1 MKSIVTLLV
10 LLVFLSCDS
19 QNSPSSKSTTI
30 VFKSVNVIP
39 MDKEMVLQNQ
49 DVIVKDGKIIAIEE
63 TGKINY
69 DKNVVLIDGEGKY
82 LIPGLAE
89 MHAHVPPSDDTQQMK
104 DVLLLYTLKG
114 ITTIRGMLG
123 HPKHLQLREQ
133 LKKGEIVGPHF
144 YTSGPS
150 FNGNSVK
157 SPEAAEAMVV
167 EQKNA
172 GYDFFKLHPGLSRA
186 NFDALA
192 KKAKEVGMR
201 YAGHVSYDVGVWRAI
216 ESGYASIDHL
226 DGFVEALVPGVES
239 IAEQD
244 RGLFALYIGTKA
256 DVSKIPALTK
266 ALRENNIWV
275 VPTQALAERW
285 ASPQKSA
292 EAFAKD
298 PDMVYMNEKTLS
310 NWINAKNNLVKN
322 PAYDS
327 TSAMAWIELRRKL
340 IKACQDD
347 GVGLLS
353 GSDAPQV
360 FDVPGFSLHQELQY
374 MVASGLTPYQALV
387 SSTVN
392 VAKYFDQ
399 KDAGTIKPGN
409 VSDLVLLNGNPL
421 TDISNTA
428 NIEGVMIGKKWLSKD
443 SINSSLQSLKGK
455 VSQ

>member
-1 MKSIVTLLV
+1 MKSIVTFFILLF
-10 LLVFLSCDS
+10 FLSCDS
-19 QNSPSSKSTTI
+19 QTTLQTPGEI

-39 MDKEMVLQNQ
+39 MDKEQVLQNQ
-49 DVIVKDGKIIAIEE
+49 DVIVKDGKILAIGES
-63 TGKINY
+63 GKVKYNKKAI
-69 DKNVVLIDGEGKY
+69 LIDGKGKY

-89 MHAHVPPSDDTQQMK
+89 MHAHVPPSDDIQQMK

-157 SPEAAEAMVV
+157 SPEAAEAMVI

-226 DGFVEALVPGVES
+226 DGFVEALVPGVENIS
-239 IAEQD
+239 EED
-244 RGLFALYIGTKA
+244 RGLFGLYIGTKA

-298 PDMVYMNEKTLS
+298 PDMVYMSEKTLN

-399 KDAGTIKPGN
+399 KDAGTIKAGN
-409 VSDLVLLNGNPL
+409 VADLVLLNGNPL
-421 TDISNTA
+421 TDISQTA

-443 SINSSLQSLKGK
+443 NIDSALQSLKGK

>member
-1 MKSIVTLLV
+1 MKSIVTFFILLF
-10 LLVFLSCDS
+10 FLSCDS
-19 QNSPSSKSTTI
+19 QTTSQTPGEI

-39 MDKEMVLQNQ
+39 MDKEQVLQNQ
-49 DVIVKDGKIIAIEE
+49 DVIVKDGKILAIGES
-63 TGKINY
+63 GKVKYNKKAI
-69 DKNVVLIDGEGKY
+69 LIDGKGKY

-89 MHAHVPPSDDTQQMK
+89 MHTHVPPSDDIQQMK

-157 SPEAAEAMVV
+157 SPEAAETMVI

-226 DGFVEALVPGVES
+226 DGFVEALVPGVENIS
-239 IAEQD
+239 EED
-244 RGLFALYIGTKA
+244 GGLFGLYIGTKA

-298 PDMVYMNEKTLS
+298 PDMIYMSEKTLN

-327 TSAMAWIELRRKL
+327 ASAMVWIELRRKL

-374 MVASGLTPYQALV
+374 MVASGLTRRLYQV
-387 SSTVN
+387 R
-392 VAKYFDQ
+392 
-399 KDAGTIKPGN
+399 
-409 VSDLVLLNGNPL
+409 
-421 TDISNTA
+421 
-428 NIEGVMIGKKWLSKD
+428 
-443 SINSSLQSLKGK
+443 
-455 VSQ
+455 

>member
-1 MKSIVTLLV
+1 MKSIVTFFILLF
-10 LLVFLSCDS
+10 FLSCDS
-19 QNSPSSKSTTI
+19 QTTSQTPGEI

-39 MDKEMVLQNQ
+39 MDKEQVLQNQ
-49 DVIVKDGKIIAIEE
+49 DVIVQDGKILAIGES
-63 TGKINY
+63 GKVKYNKKAI
-69 DKNVVLIDGEGKY
+69 LIDGKGKY

-89 MHAHVPPSDDTQQMK
+89 MHAHVPPSDDIQQMK

-157 SPEAAEAMVV
+157 SPEAAETMVI

-226 DGFVEALVPGVES
+226 DGFVEALVPGVENIS
-239 IAEQD
+239 EED
-244 RGLFALYIGTKA
+244 RGLFGLYIGTKA

-298 PDMVYMNEKTLS
+298 PDMIYMSEKTLN

-327 TSAMAWIELRRKL
+327 ASAMVWIELRRKL

-392 VAKYFDQ
+392 VAKYFDE
-399 KDAGTIKPGN
+399 KNAGTIKAGN
-409 VSDLVLLNGNPL
+409 VADLVLLNGNPL
-421 TDISNTA
+421 TDISQTA

-443 SINSSLQSLKGK
+443 SINSALQSLKGR

>member
-1 MKSIVTLLV
+1 MKSIVTFFILLF
-10 LLVFLSCDS
+10 FLSCDS
-19 QNSPSSKSTTI
+19 QTTSQTPGEI

-39 MDKEMVLQNQ
+39 MDKEQVLQNQ
-49 DVIVKDGKIIAIEE
+49 DVIVKDGKILAIGES
-63 TGKINY
+63 GKVKYNKKAI
-69 DKNVVLIDGEGKY
+69 LIDGKGKY

-89 MHAHVPPSDDTQQMK
+89 MHAHVPPSDDIQQMK

-157 SPEAAEAMVV
+157 SPEAAETMVI

-226 DGFVEALVPGVES
+226 DGFVEALVPGVENIS
-239 IAEQD
+239 EED
-244 RGLFALYIGTKA
+244 RGLFGLYIGTKA

-298 PDMVYMNEKTLS
+298 PDMIYMSEKTLN

-327 TSAMAWIELRRKL
+327 ASAMVWIELRRKL

-392 VAKYFDQ
+392 VAKYFDE
-399 KDAGTIKPGN
+399 KNAGTIKAGN
-409 VSDLVLLNGNPL
+409 VADLVLLNGNPL
-421 TDISNTA
+421 TDISQTA

-443 SINSSLQSLKGK
+443 SINSALQSLKGR

>member
-1 MKSIVTLLV
+1 M
-10 LLVFLSCDS
+10 
-19 QNSPSSKSTTI
+19 
-30 VFKSVNVIP
+30 
-39 MDKEMVLQNQ
+39 
-49 DVIVKDGKIIAIEE
+49 
-63 TGKINY
+63 
-69 DKNVVLIDGEGKY
+69 
-82 LIPGLAE
+82 
-89 MHAHVPPSDDTQQMK
+89 
-104 DVLLLYTLKG
+104 
-114 ITTIRGMLG
+114 
-123 HPKHLQLREQ
+123 
-133 LKKGEIVGPHF
+133 
-144 YTSGPS
+144 
-150 FNGNSVK
+150 
-157 SPEAAEAMVV
+157 
-167 EQKNA
+167 
-172 GYDFFKLHPGLSRA
+172 SRA

-226 DGFVEALVPGVES
+226 DGFVEALVPGVENIS
-239 IAEQD
+239 EED
-244 RGLFALYIGTKA
+244 RGLFGLYIGTKA

-298 PDMVYMNEKTLS
+298 PDMIYMSEKTLN

-327 TSAMAWIELRRKL
+327 ASAMVWIELRRKL

-374 MVASGLTPYQALV
+374 MVASGLTRRLYQV
-387 SSTVN
+387 R
-392 VAKYFDQ
+392 
-399 KDAGTIKPGN
+399 
-409 VSDLVLLNGNPL
+409 
-421 TDISNTA
+421 
-428 NIEGVMIGKKWLSKD
+428 
-443 SINSSLQSLKGK
+443 
-455 VSQ
+455 